1 MGTLNVANANFTT
14 ASFTTAKIGSL
25 THSDGVT
32 KHTNYSFVPKV
43 AITLLSGI
51 TWHTSYNATTQ
62 TIADLSGYVD
72 SDTIA
77 VTITSRYVHN
87 ITGNYHGYLAG
98 YLHQNGTTYGS
109 TGTWFDRQHFD
120 WYYNVDTIDY
130 TVKWDGSGDSN
141 LKLYVSS
148 AYNSSTSNQYAFYL
162 AAVHK
167 QTS

>member
-1 MGTLNVANANFTT
+1 MGTLNVANA
-14 ASFTTAKIGSL
+14 SVTTAKIGSL

-32 KHTNYSFVPKV
+32 KHTSYSFVPKV
-43 AITLLSGI
+43 AITLLTGI
-51 TWHTSYNATTQ
+51 TWHTSYNGTTQ

-77 VTITSRYVHN
+77 VDITCRYVHN
-87 ITGNYHGYLAG
+87 GSNNHGYLVG
-98 YLHQNGTTYGS
+98 YLHQEGTTYGS
-109 TGTWFDRQHFD
+109 VGTWFDRQHFD

-141 LKLYVSS
+141 LRMYVSS